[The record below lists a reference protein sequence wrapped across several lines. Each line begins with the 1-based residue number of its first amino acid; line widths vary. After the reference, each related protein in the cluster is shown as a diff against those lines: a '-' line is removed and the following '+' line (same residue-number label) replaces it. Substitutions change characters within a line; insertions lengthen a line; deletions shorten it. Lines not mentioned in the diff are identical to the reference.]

1 VFSVNPFTGLSPTP
15 TVNSEAGTVPFDLT
29 FDAGGNLAVAEAGP
43 SAVATFRLA
52 PAAS

>member
-1 VFSVNPFTGLSPTP
+1 MFSVNPFTGLSPTP